1 MKKVS
6 ISFLSRLRN
15 QEFPAAYGMICSILE
30 EEEISVE
37 YVSQSL
43 ASVMTQNEK
52 LVFLRNM
59 KRQHPLTRTIKH
71 QTDLRNDYF
80 SSLKGRVTSA
90 LKSPVETEREAA
102 EVLNLWL
109 HGYRQYLSTARI
121 HEQTVLIEQMLEEY
135 QSKLFLQEA
144 VTKCGVQMI
153 LDSIAAITAEIKDS
167 FVARSKEK
175 TATKRKARI
184 LRRAAYN
191 DLKTLIDSIKMV
203 ISLGDADSAVYL
215 NYLEEIDD
223 MMEVFRAKCESRATR
238 RKNAALKAEE
248 NQPEDHENDDQDGDT
263 MPKESQPETAGT
275 SRKFNVMTL
284 DGMDSHNG
292 LTNESLNGD
301 GVMNNSVKNGEA
313 IDGKKEEPSNGNDNF
328 VNDDEHAPEKAI
340 AMYDGTSNGI
350 DQKS

>member
-1 MKKVS
+1 MKKIS

-30 EEEISVE
+30 GEEISVE

-43 ASVMTQNEK
+43 ASVMAQNEK

-59 KRQHPLTRTIKH
+59 VLQHPLTGTIKH

-135 QSKLFLQEA
+135 QSKLFIQEA
-144 VTKCGVQMI
+144 VTKCGVQII
-153 LDSIAAITAEIKDS
+153 LDSIAAITTEIKDAY
-167 FVARSKEK
+167 VTRSKER
-175 TATKRKARI
+175 TAAKRKAMM
-184 LRRAAYN
+184 LRRVAYN
-191 DLKTLIDSIKMV
+191 YLKTLLNSIEMV

-223 MMEVFRAKCESRATR
+223 MMEVFRAKYESRTTR
-238 RKNAALKAEE
+238 RKNAAQKAEE
-248 NQPEDHENDDQDGDT
+248 NQPEDHENDDQDGDA
-263 MPKESQPETAGT
+263 MPTDSQPETAGT

-292 LTNESLNGD
+292 LTNESLNGND
-301 GVMNNSVKNGEA
+301 VMSNSVTNGEA
-313 IDGKKEEPSNGNDNF
+313 IDGKKNEPSTGNGAF
-328 VNDDEHAPEKAI
+328 VNGDVHNPEKGI
-340 AMYDGTSNGI
+340 AMYNGTNGI
-350 DQKS
+350 DQSLK